1 MYSGKIISS
10 AVLCILALDGVSNLT
25 VMVMRHTEGA
35 NTLVL
40 EMYGLEFVFVPA
52 AISIFIGKPIAMY
65 ILAVFYLVM
74 DVICISFNLKK
85 VDKLVSVDWYTD

>member
-1 MYSGKIISS
+1 
-10 AVLCILALDGVSNLT
+10 
-25 VMVMRHTEGA
+25 
-35 NTLVL
+35 
-40 EMYGLEFVFVPA
+40 MYGLEFVFVPA
-52 AISIFIGKPIAMY
+52 SISIFIGKPIAMY